1 MKNRRRQR
9 GRVIPALAACFCIG
23 MLAGWYLK
31 SWGAPQ
37 PATFDAANPGINVQ
51 PETPV
56 PLPSAL
62 SRDARANPD
71 EPGEIVATTG
81 GQSPIEAATPLAASD
96 VLELLRNRGLRLPVD
111 EADVEKMKGGFE
123 ERRDAGGRGH
133 EAVDILAPR
142 NTPVHAVDDGTIAKL
157 FNSKAGGITLYQFDP
172 TGRFCY
178 YYAHLER
185 YAPGIKEGQRVSRGQ
200 VLGYVGTSGNA
211 PPNTPHLHFAVFELD
226 ADRQW
231 WRGRA
236 LDPYL
241 IFRP

>member
-1 MKNRRRQR
+1 MKTRSRRR
-9 GRVIPALAACFCIG
+9 GSVIPAIAAAFFIG
-23 MLAGWYLK
+23 MLAGWFLK

-37 PATFDAANPGINVQ
+37 PAIFRSVERSVEA
-51 PETPV
+51 ETPV
-56 PLPSAL
+56 PSPDRTRTKDTGK
-62 SRDARANPD
+62 RDD
-71 EPGEIVATTG
+71 IVATTG
-81 GQSPIEAATPLAASD
+81 EPTDGPAAPAPLAAGV
-96 VLELLRNRGLRLPVD
+96 VLDLLRNRDLRLPVD
-111 EADVEKMKGGFE
+111 DADVEKMKGGFE

-142 NTPVHAVDDGTIAKL
+142 NTPVRAVDDGTIAKL
-157 FNSKAGGITLYQFDP
+157 FSSRAGGITLYQFDP

-185 YAPGIKEGQRVSRGQ
+185 YADDVKEGQRVYRGQ
-200 VLGYVGTSGNA
+200 VIGYVGTTGNA

-226 ADRQW
+226 AERNW
-231 WRGRA
+231 WKGRA